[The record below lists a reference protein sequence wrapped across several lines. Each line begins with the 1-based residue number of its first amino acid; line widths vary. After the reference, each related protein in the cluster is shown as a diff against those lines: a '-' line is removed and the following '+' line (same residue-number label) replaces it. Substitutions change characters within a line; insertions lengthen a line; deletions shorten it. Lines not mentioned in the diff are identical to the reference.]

1 MTGSSN
7 RYTGGGCPPVVYLIK
22 NNTKQE
28 NVKMKNEEMK
38 KQVEEFYNRRAM
50 KGQTIGQILNAM
62 LKVHGIK

>member
-1 MTGSSN
+1 
-7 RYTGGGCPPVVYLIK
+7 
-22 NNTKQE
+22 
-28 NVKMKNEEMK
+28 MK